1 MTDFWESEEAEK
13 RFGEV
18 MHRALTNA
26 PQTVLGPDRT
36 AVVVISDAD
45 HYRLVLAHQRLIQ
58 LGETP
63 PEPRQL
69 QEGEQSAWERLQ
81 SLPLVDADDEFDFSE
96 FLELIREEHRH
107 CACCTRRTE
116 SGRAADAERGV
127 QVLEPLVELSGA

>member
-1 MTDFWESEEAEK
+1 MMDFWKSEEAEK

-69 QEGEQSAWERLQ
+69 QEGEQSAWDHLQ
-81 SLPLVDADDEFDFSE
+81 SLPPNEVYEDG
-96 FLELIREEHRH
+96 ELPGDYFERMREEDRRRG
-107 CACCTRRTE
+107 CCTCRIE
-116 SGRAADAERGV
+116 NDLSADAAD
-127 QVLEPLVELSGA
+127 